1 MPASSAPVTADA
13 WGPRRARSTNAC
25 APIASARPGMSLIG
39 LRPVIQKMGDAA
51 SRSVAHTSKLQP
63 PTPREEN
70 SDHAATMHR
79 APPIADQIASARAS
93 ASTGVREDIRS
104 TIGSEMCPSSM

>member
-1 MPASSAPVTADA
+1 MPVAMPASSAPVTADG

-51 SRSVAHTSKLQP
+51 SSSVAHTSKLQP
-63 PTPREEN
+63 QTPREEN
-70 SDHAATMHR
+70 SDNAATKNKAHL
-79 APPIADQIASARAS
+79 IAITHARERTS
-93 ASTGVREDIRS
+93 YWTDVRDDLQST
-104 TIGSEMCPSSM
+104 